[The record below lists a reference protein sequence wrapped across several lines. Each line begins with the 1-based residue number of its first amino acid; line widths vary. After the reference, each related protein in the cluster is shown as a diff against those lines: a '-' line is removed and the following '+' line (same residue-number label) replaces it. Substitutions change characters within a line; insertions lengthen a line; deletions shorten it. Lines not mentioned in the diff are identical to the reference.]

1 MRVSFW
7 AILAATAGL
16 LMALVAMRPLLPI
29 DETRYL
35 SVAWE
40 MWQSHD
46 PLHLT
51 KNGELYT
58 HKTPLLFAM
67 INLVWFVTGVS
78 EFTARLVGPACAV
91 AMVAGTGMLA
101 RRLWPQDTAL
111 PSRAMLALI
120 SFPVFLTYGSSTMF
134 DALLGLCVLA
144 GAAAIWRIGQGDHT
158 ARAWG
163 GLGLALAFGIYAK
176 GPVILVHLMPLLL
189 GMRLWAEHPPQLRAA
204 AKGFGLALLVTLALV
219 ALWLMPTLATA
230 PPAFVKELLWTQ
242 SAARVAGGMAHDRP
256 LWFLIALLPLI
267 LFPWGWSWALW
278 REIGQAWRAE
288 PALRFCA
295 LWAVSALLLFSMI
308 SGKQVHYLIPAF
320 PAVALMVGFASAKAL
335 RGWGGVGLAIA
346 AVLAIGLGQGL
357 IAMPAHMDP
366 IAPLWPLTG
375 FGVVLLALALLARL
389 LPQNLGRVAIGAG
402 FALGLHAV
410 IVLTS
415 LYPSYDGQAL
425 ANRLAQLAPNGLAV
439 SNVEYHA
446 EVNFLGRLTNPVA
459 LTPDLD
465 SLRLW
470 ALAHPQ
476 GTVFGRLNENP
487 LTAAPQ
493 EVFHFMGQDWGL
505 WPAAAI
511 SRE

>member
-1 MRVSFW
+1 MRVSYW
-7 AILAATAGL
+7 AILAITALL

-46 PLHLT
+46 PVHLT
-51 KNGELYT
+51 KNGEMYT
-58 HKTPLLFAM
+58 HKTPLLFAL
-67 INLVWFVTGVS
+67 INLVWMITGVS
-78 EFTARLVGPACAV
+78 EYAARLVGPACAV

-101 RRLWPQDTAL
+101 RRLWPQDKAL
-111 PSRAMLALI
+111 PLRAMLALI

-134 DALLGLCVLA
+134 DALLGLCVLG
-144 GAAAIWRIGQGDHT
+144 GAAAIWRIGQGDHG

-176 GPVILVHLMPLLL
+176 GPVIFVHLLPMLL
-189 GMRLWAEHPPQLRAA
+189 GIRLWADHPPRLGAA
-204 AKGFGLALLVTLALV
+204 TKGFGLALMVTLALV
-219 ALWLMPTLATA
+219 ALWLVPTLATA
-230 PPAFVKELLWTQ
+230 PPAFIKELLWTQ

-256 LWFLIALLPLI
+256 MWFLIALLPLI

-278 REIGQAWRAE
+278 RGIAQAWRAE
-288 PALRFCA
+288 PALRFCG

-308 SGKQVHYLIPAF
+308 SGKQVHYLLPAF
-320 PAVALMVGFASAKAL
+320 PAVALMVGFASAKSL
-335 RGWGGVGLAIA
+335 RGWGAVGLVIA

-357 IAMPAHMDP
+357 IVLPAHMDP

-375 FGVVLLALALLARL
+375 FGVALLALALLARF
-389 LPQNLGRVAIGAG
+389 LPQNIGRVAVGAG
-402 FALGLHAV
+402 FALGLHGV

-425 ANRLAQLAPNGLAV
+425 ATRLAALAPDGLAV
-439 SNVEYHA
+439 SNGEYHA
-446 EVNFLGRLTNPVA
+446 EVNFLGRLTTPVA

-465 SLRLW
+465 SLRIW
-470 ALAHPQ
+470 AASHPQ
-476 GTVFGRLNENP
+476 GTVFGRIKESP
-487 LTAAPQ
+487 LTAKPQ